1 MRSFLG
7 GLKNAVIRQPKR
19 RIWSSGVIS
28 SRVPHHPSYGSEQ
41 WGSFLNGDITSIPTE
56 VGWRYLSV
64 IIDPS
69 LHCVFG
75 WAFADASDAELE
87 ISDFIEFYYHRH
99 RKH

>member
-19 RIWSSGVIS
+19 RIGSSGVIS

-41 WGSFLNGDITSIPTE
+41 CGSFLNGDITSIPTD
-56 VGWRYLSV
+56 VGLRYLAV
-64 IIDPS
+64 IIDLS
-69 LHCVFG
+69 LHRVFG
-75 WAFADASDAELE
+75 WALADASDAELE
-87 ISDFIEFYYHRH
+87 ISDFIECYYHRH